1 MTSYRSRHADYGIW
15 TRRNFAVGLT
25 MLWALGYSA
34 SSPASNE
41 YELKSDEG
49 LSIDNFRM
57 PAELDP
63 GQLPGVVWKGAAAAD
78 CIIYEFFD
86 YNCGYCRQAG
96 RGLDKIIAGDP
107 DVRLGLVNNPM
118 LSIGS
123 VQVAKIQQS
132 ILRTHGPD
140 VAYAFHIKM
149 LERRGAATGPAGLEV
164 ARLMGLSLHEIE
176 ENADGPTI
184 NNVLSSQSRLA
195 VNAGLTITPS
205 FVIAGTVV
213 LGWPGEGSLRNMI
226 AAARKCDHPAC
237 P

>member
-1 MTSYRSRHADYGIW
+1 MTFRRSRHADCGIW
-15 TRRNFAVGLT
+15 TRRNFGIGLS
-25 MLWALGYSA
+25 MLYALGYSTV
-34 SSPASNE
+34 SPASNE

-49 LSIDNFRM
+49 SWIDNFRM
-57 PAELDP
+57 PVELDP
-63 GQLPGVVWKGAAAAD
+63 GQLPGVVWRGAAAAD
-78 CIIYEFFD
+78 CLIYEFFD

-96 RGLDKIIAGDP
+96 RGLNAIITSDHGL
-107 DVRLGLVNNPM
+107 RLGLVNNPM

-132 ILRTHGPD
+132 ILRFHGPD
-140 VAYAFHIKM
+140 VAYDFHIKM

-164 ARLMGLSLHEIE
+164 VRLMGLNLKEIE
-176 ENADGPTI
+176 ESADSSTI
-184 NNVLSSQSRLA
+184 NNVLLRQSKLA

-205 FVIAGTVV
+205 FVISGTVV
-213 LGWPGEGSLRNMI
+213 SGWPGEGSLRGMM